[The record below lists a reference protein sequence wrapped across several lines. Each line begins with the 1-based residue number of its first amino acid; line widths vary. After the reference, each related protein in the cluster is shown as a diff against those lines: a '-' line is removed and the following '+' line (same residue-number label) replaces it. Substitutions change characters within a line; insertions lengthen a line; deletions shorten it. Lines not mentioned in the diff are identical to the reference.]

1 VYPRIDHPD
10 EQNNRS
16 ITMKIG
22 IIGVG
27 NIGGTLARKLVSAGH
42 EVRVA
47 NSKGADDVRPFAE
60 EVGATATDAHGAV
73 SGADLIILSIP
84 LPALEKLPKN
94 LFEGVPARVPV
105 VDTSNYYPGMRD
117 PQIAELDAGEV
128 ESIWVSRQL
137 GRPVIKAFN
146 NILAHS
152 LAELGQPEGAVGRL
166 AVAVAGDDA
175 DAVRLVRGI
184 VNEVGFDPV
193 DAGTLAE
200 SWRQQP
206 QTPSYCC
213 DYDAP
218 TMRKAL
224 AAAVEGE
231 APRLRDG
238 LPDTIA
244 ALGPSPSHAD
254 IVAMNR
260 SRNPLA

>member
-1 VYPRIDHPD
+1 
-10 EQNNRS
+10 
-16 ITMKIG
+16 MKIG
-22 IIGVG
+22 IIGIG
-27 NIGGTLARKLVSAGH
+27 NIGGTLARKLASAGH

-47 NSKGADDVRPFAE
+47 NSKGAEDVRPFADE
-60 EVGATATDAHGAV
+60 AGATAADTRGAV

-84 LPALEKLPKN
+84 LPALETLPKD
-94 LFEGVPARVPV
+94 LFKDVPGSVPV
-105 VDTSNYYPGMRD
+105 VDMSNYYPGLRD
-117 PQIAELDAGEV
+117 PQIAKLDAGEV
-128 ESIWVSRQL
+128 ESVWVSKQL

-152 LAELGQPEGAVGRL
+152 LAELGQPEGSAGRL

-175 DAVRLVRGI
+175 TSKQLVMGV

-193 DAGTLAE
+193 DAGPLAD

-206 QTPSYCC
+206 STPAYCC
-213 DYDAP
+213 DYSAA

-231 APRLRDG
+231 APRKRGQLLEKMR
-238 LPDTIA
+238 
-244 ALGPSPSHAD
+244 ALGPNPTHAD

-260 SRNPLA
+260 SLNPLT